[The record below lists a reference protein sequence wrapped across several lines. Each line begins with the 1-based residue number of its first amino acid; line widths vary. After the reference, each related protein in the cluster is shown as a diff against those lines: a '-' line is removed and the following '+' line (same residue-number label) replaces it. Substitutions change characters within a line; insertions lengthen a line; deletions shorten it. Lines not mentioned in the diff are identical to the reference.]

1 MSGLLTRLRERKVIQ
16 WAVAYLAG
24 AWLFLEALGFVA
36 DRFGWPPSLVRGAI
50 IVAAVGFVA
59 LLTLA
64 WYHGVK
70 GAQHVRGR
78 ELLALAALLVVAAVS
93 VALWA
98 PMPGPSTP
106 YRAGGILLGEER
118 PSLAVL
124 PFTTRA
130 PAEDE
135 EALIFSDGLHDDLIT
150 QLSKIGTLKVISR
163 TSVMRFRDTVLGLPE
178 IADALGVAVVMEGGV
193 DVLGD
198 RVHVNVQLIDASTD
212 EHLWAETY
220 DKELTAANVFAIRSD
235 LALEVARA
243 LRATLA
249 PDVEARI
256 EAEPTQ
262 DLEAYGLYIKGRH
275 SLAGRDEEGLKAA
288 ARYFRRALQRDSTY
302 ALAYSGLAQ
311 TYTLL
316 SYWHP
321 LVWNDSL
328 TVARTMAEK
337 ALELDETLG
346 EAHFALG
353 GVLEVGDDIE
363 GAYREYR
370 RAIDLNPNDA
380 EVRHWYATLLIME
393 LGRVEEGL
401 QEARKARALDPLSA
415 PAINVYGQAL
425 LHAYRFE
432 EALEQVEEALALD
445 PDFHWAHGNRARV
458 LTAMGRLEEAFIAS
472 ARAQELNPYWGLN
485 HARILFL
492 AREYDT
498 LATELATFLASD
510 SLATAHL
517 DSTLKA
523 LAAAAHMALSW
534 IHTEQGRYDEALT
547 EVDRA
552 RDLGGSEWFEDDL
565 LVALIR
571 ARSGETQQAL
581 RLLGELE
588 RREDPFRIKNL
599 GWIGAGYGWLGH
611 ADTAFE
617 LLSEAWERKSES
629 LINLAVHPWYDCL
642 RSDPRFE
649 DLREKMGLQPSLE
662 PHAE

>member
-50 IVAAVGFVA
+50 IVAAVGFLA

-98 PMPGPSTP
+98 PMPSPSTP

-178 IADALGVAVVMEGGV
+178 IADALGVTAVMEGGV

-249 PDVEARI
+249 PAVEARI
-256 EAEPTQ
+256 VAEPTQ
-262 DLEAYGLYIKGRH
+262 DLEAYALYIKGRH
-275 SLAGRDEEGLKAA
+275 SLAGRDEDGLKAA
-288 ARYFRRALQRDSTY
+288 SRYFRRALERDSTY

-321 LVWNDSL
+321 LVWSDSL

-337 ALELDETLG
+337 ALGLDETLA
-346 EAHFALG
+346 EAHRALG
-353 GVLEVGDDIE
+353 GVLEVGDDIQ

-370 RAIDLNPNDA
+370 RAIELNPNDA
-380 EVRHWYATLLIME
+380 EVRHWYATLLINE
-393 LGRVEEGL
+393 LGRIDESL
-401 QEARKARALDPLSA
+401 REAKRARELDPLSA

-432 EALEQVEEALALD
+432 EALEQIDVALALD
-445 PDFHWAHGNRARV
+445 PDFHWAYGNRSRV
-458 LTAMGRLEEAFIAS
+458 LTAMGRLEEALIES
-472 ARAQELNPYWGLN
+472 ARAQELNPYWGLF
-485 HARILFL
+485 HAQILFL
-492 AREYDT
+492 AREYDA
-498 LATELATFLASD
+498 LDAELTTFLGAD
-510 SLATAHL
+510 NLAALDL
-517 DSTLKA
+517 DSGLRE

-534 IHTEQGRYDEALT
+534 IHVEQGRYDEALT

-649 DLREKMGLQPSLE
+649 ELREKMGLQPSLE